1 MSIDLSKIN
10 SIEKVADSF
19 VYSKWGNL
27 LAPQLPYKD
36 ARIEKLGKE
45 VALYSLLLEKIKQEV
60 DFIELIYEERR
71 IIVRMSQKIF
81 ILVICE
87 NTADATLIKL
97 TLNVL
102 NEEIKGDKTVQ
113 KTLQKMPEE
122 KDFLTAASEDAEL
135 QELLTK
141 LNITA

>member
-10 SIEKVADSF
+10 SIDNVADSF
-19 VYSKWGNL
+19 VYSKGGKL
-27 LAPQLPYKD
+27 LAPQLSYKD
-36 ARIEKLGKE
+36 ARIEQLGKE

-71 IIVRMSQKIF
+71 IIVRISQKFF

-87 NTADATLIKL
+87 NSADATLIKL
-97 TLNVL
+97 NLNVI
-102 NEEIKGDKTVQ
+102 NEEIKSDKSVQ
-113 KTLQKMPEE
+113 KSLQKLPQE

-135 QELLTK
+135 KELLKK
-141 LNITA
+141 LNITT

>member
-19 VYSKWGNL
+19 VYSKWGEL

-36 ARIEKLGKE
+36 ARVQQFGKE
-45 VALYSLLLEKIKQEV
+45 VALYSLILEKIKQEI

-71 IIVRMSQKIF
+71 IIVRISQKFF

-87 NTADATLIKL
+87 NTADTTLIKL
-97 TLNVL
+97 NLNVL
-102 NEEIKGDKTVQ
+102 NEEIKSDKTIQ
-113 KTLQKMPEE
+113 KSLQKLPGE